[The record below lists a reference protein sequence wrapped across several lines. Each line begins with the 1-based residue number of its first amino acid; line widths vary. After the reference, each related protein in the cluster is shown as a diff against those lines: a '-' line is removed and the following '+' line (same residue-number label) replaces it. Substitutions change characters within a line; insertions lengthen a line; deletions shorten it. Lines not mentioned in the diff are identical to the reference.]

1 MIKLKNNN
9 ELDLMREAGKI
20 TGGALEVAQGIVKPG
35 VVLRDID
42 VEIRR
47 FIERHNAKPSFL
59 GYNGFPASACISVN
73 DEIIHGIPSDR
84 RLQEGDI
91 VKVDVGA
98 LYKGYHGD
106 AARTFFC
113 GNVSEQAIRL
123 ERITR
128 ESFFEGVKFVN
139 SSNRLGD
146 VSHAIQEYVENNGF
160 SVVREFV
167 GHGIGAALHEEPEVP
182 NFGRAGR
189 GPRLYEGMTLAIE
202 PMVNAGSYEID
213 VADNDWT
220 VFTVDGSL
228 SAHYENTVALTANGV
243 ELLTA
248 YDICA
253 K

>member
-1 MIKLKNNN
+1 MIKLKNNI

-20 TGGALEVAQGIVKPG
+20 TGGALEVAQGLVRPG
-35 VVLRDID
+35 VVLSHID
-42 VEIRR
+42 VEIRH
-47 FIERHNAKPSFL
+47 FIERHKAKPSFL

-73 DEIIHGIPSDR
+73 DEVIHGIPSER
-84 RLQEGDI
+84 RLEEGDI

-113 GNVSEQAIRL
+113 GKVSDEARRL

-128 ESFFEGVKFVN
+128 ESFFEGVKFVT

-146 VSHAIQEYVENNGF
+146 VSHSIQEYVEKNGF
-160 SVVREFV
+160 SVVREYV
-167 GHGIGAALHEEPEVP
+167 GHGIGKSLHEDPEIP
-182 NFGRAGR
+182 NFGMAGR

-202 PMVNAGSYEID
+202 PMVNAGGEAID

-220 VFTVDGSL
+220 VFTIDGSL
-228 SAHYENTVALTANGV
+228 SAHYENTVAITENGPEILTK
-243 ELLTA
+243 
-248 YDICA
+248 I
-253 K
+253 